1 MGLLDNTT
9 QRDYYQGSEQG
20 NYQFVS
26 LQDIIN
32 QFMIVYVGEEKIISK
47 AKRTDVAFHAQRALA
62 ELSFDTF
69 KSFKSQEIVLPPSL
83 TMMLPHD
90 YVNYTKMSWSDDAGV
105 KRIIYPTSLTSNPFK
120 IQQHDDGRYN
130 FSIPTTA
137 LITNGDFSES
147 FGQTGGWSSSP
158 HHGSSFGSALGVTNG
173 QYEWTHTTQALNGAY
188 SGRHFAIWQEI
199 DVSEIDTITITAK
212 GLSSAAGSG
221 KNAGVVRIGL
231 SNFIDFNQTS
241 PTSGYD
247 PNRTNPNLPTNP
259 SRNLDPLVFD
269 LQTTTGL
276 PSYIEFN
283 DGSGSLS
290 ADTTLEDIDVSG
302 LNTVYLLA
310 VSDGGQTTSSAA
322 NGTNAID
329 DIVLT
334 YDDIS
339 FKLQTTGDSTTWTN
353 FKSHSAQDLKTDDY
367 EYDDDI
373 FNTYEGQRYGID
385 PAHAQANGS
394 FYIDDLKGLIHF
406 SSNISGK
413 TVILDYISDGL
424 GTDEEMKVHKFAE
437 EAMYKCILYAV
448 LSTRSNTQEYLVQ
461 RFKREKF
468 AAVRNAKLRL
478 SNFKLEELT
487 RILRGK
493 SKHIKH

>member
-1 MGLLDNTT
+1 M
-9 QRDYYQGSEQG
+9 
-20 NYQFVS
+20 
-26 LQDIIN
+26 
-32 QFMIVYVGEEKIISK
+32 
-47 AKRTDVAFHAQRALA
+47 
-62 ELSFDTF
+62 
-69 KSFKSQEIVLPPSL
+69 
-83 TMMLPHD
+83 
-90 YVNYTKMSWSDDAGV
+90 
-105 KRIIYPTSLTSNPFK
+105 
-120 IQQHDDGRYN
+120 
-130 FSIPTTA
+130 
-137 LITNGDFSES
+137 
-147 FGQTGGWSSSP
+147 
-158 HHGSSFGSALGVTNG
+158 
-173 QYEWTHTTQALNGAY
+173 
-188 SGRHFAIWQEI
+188 
-199 DVSEIDTITITAK
+199 
-212 GLSSAAGSG
+212 
-221 KNAGVVRIGL
+221 
-231 SNFIDFNQTS
+231 
-241 PTSGYD
+241 
-247 PNRTNPNLPTNP
+247 
-259 SRNLDPLVFD
+259 
-269 LQTTTGL
+269 

-310 VSDGGQTTSSAA
+310 VSDGGQTTSSAS

-373 FNTYEGQRYGID
+373 FNTYEGQRYGVD

-394 FYIDDLKGLIHF
+394 FYIDNLKGLIHF

-413 TVILDYISDGL
+413 TVILDYISDSL

-461 RFKREKF
+461 RFKKEKF